1 MPLKPGKVPPDL
13 LKLALEKLEVSSEDI
28 LIGPRYGVDG
38 AIVKVKNPHLALTSD
53 PITFTS
59 KDSVYYLMACNIND
73 LISMGARPLYLS
85 VNLLFYEGATEEEVL
100 NTFEELGA
108 YSKKFNVSVITG
120 HTEVTPGLKSTI
132 LSGFMVGQVVREV
145 SPEKI
150 RVGDVIVQVKG
161 VAIEG
166 TSIISREKQD
176 ELVKVFGEP
185 FVKRCQDFLYDPGI
199 CLFDV
204 GIKLI
209 ENYEIHNLHDPT
221 EGGIVTALFES
232 IQASGL
238 GAFIDGD
245 RIIIY
250 SETKKLSEHYR
261 IDPLGLIA
269 SGSLIVFTEKRE
281 AERICDDLRR
291 ENIPAE
297 IIGEV
302 REKEADILIKK
313 QQVLKKLA
321 PFERDQILE
330 VLG

>member
-1 MPLKPGKVPPDL
+1 MPLKPGKIPPDL
-13 LKLALEKLEVSSEDI
+13 LKLALEKLKVTSEDI
-28 LIGPRYGVDG
+28 LVGPKYGVDG
-38 AIVKVKNPHLALTSD
+38 AVVKVKNPLLALTSD

-59 KDSVYYLMACNIND
+59 KDSVFYLMACNIND
-73 LISMGARPLYLS
+73 LISMGAKPLYLS
-85 VNLLFYEGATEEEVL
+85 VNLLFYEGVTEEEVL
-100 NTFEELGA
+100 NTFEELGF
-108 YSKKFNVSVITG
+108 YSKKFNVPVITG

-132 LSGFMVGQVVREV
+132 LSGFMVGQVVKEV
-145 SPEKI
+145 SPEKV

-176 ELVKVFGEP
+176 ELAKVFGEP
-185 FVKRCQDFLYDPGI
+185 FVKRCKDFLYEPGI

-204 GIKLI
+204 GVKLI
-209 ENYEIHNLHDPT
+209 ENYDIRNFHDPT

-232 IQASGL
+232 LQASGL

-245 RIIIY
+245 KIIVY
-250 SETKKLSEHYR
+250 SETKILSEYYR

-269 SGSLIVFTEKRE
+269 SGSLIVYTEKRE
-281 AERICDDLRR
+281 AERICSDLGK

-302 REKEADILIKK
+302 REKEAGILIKK
-313 QQVLKKLA
+313 QHTLKELT
-321 PFERDQILE
+321 PYERDQILE
-330 VLG
+330 VL